1 MSIGGD
7 VFKDIFYYI
16 SPSIS
21 CLSLEHYETMIS
33 LLNSGKG
40 TEMKTVTK
48 DTTHII
54 CDTSEY
60 ERIKELFTP
69 EGFCC
74 CVIPKWV
81 FISQSL
87 NYCLPTVDFVF
98 MIHS

>member
-7 VFKDIFYYI
+7 VFKGIFYYT
-16 SPSIS
+16 SPNTSHQ
-21 CLSLEHYETMIS
+21 LLEHYKTMIS

-40 TEMKTVTK
+40 TEMKAITK

-54 CDTSEY
+54 CDTTEY
-60 ERIKELFTP
+60 GSIREQFAP
-69 EGFCC
+69 DGFCC

-87 NYCLPTVDFVF
+87 HYCLPTVGFVF